1 MPIDTMYGMV
11 YQNAGFYIR
20 RSHKGKLYNCRCPD
34 RSKHIK
40 TPVEAMVRARKNDLS
55 HMSEDQVNFFEQKNR
70 ADGKKTMKA
79 YLWSIC
85 GAEYD
90 QQHG

>member
-20 RSHKGKLYNCRCPD
+20 RSPKGKLYSCRCPD

-40 TPVEAMVRARKNDLS
+40 TPAEAMVRERKNDLS
-55 HMSEDQVNFFEQKNR
+55 HMSEDQVNFFEQKNL
-70 ADGKKTMKA
+70 ANGCKTMRVPLED
-79 YLWSIC
+79 LWC
-85 GAEYD
+85 
-90 QQHG
+90 